1 MSAAVEHQVVSDAR
15 EALSRVRW
23 AEEELYAAR
32 EALRLAD
39 DRLRAANQGSGNPM
53 LAHLANLE
61 NYPFGDWEDRR
72 VETDRR
78 FEDWLSWDF
87 DCWEGWR

>member
-1 MSAAVEHQVVSDAR
+1 MSVTREYQVVTDAR
-15 EALSRVRW
+15 EALSRVRQ
-23 AEEELYAAR
+23 AEEDLYAAR

-39 DRLRAANQGSGNPM
+39 DRLREANRGSGDPM
-53 LAHLANLE
+53 LAHFAGRE
-61 NYPFGDWEDRR
+61 RYPFGDWEGRR
-72 VETDRR
+72 AETDQH